1 VAGKIPQDFIAKIIS
16 QSNLLDL
23 AKERGVSFK
32 TMGHRAKALC
42 PFHDEKSP
50 SFTIDANKGF
60 YHCFGC
66 GVHGDAIAFV
76 MAYDHLDFIDAVEYL
91 ANRLG
96 LTVPRADNGNTEQ
109 TQSYKKWYALM
120 AECADYYHKTL
131 MRDSQFGFARDY
143 VKNRKLTAETC
154 KHFLIGF
161 APDQWNNFNPQTIE
175 HYNEK
180 DLQALGMRLQNDNG
194 KTYDRFRGR
203 LMFPI
208 RDTLGR
214 IRGFGGRIIADGQPK
229 YLNSPD
235 TELYHKHQLL
245 YGLYEAL
252 QAEKQPPYMV
262 VVEGYMD
269 VVSLAQAGVTQ
280 ACAALGTATSDDHLR
295 LLLRYTNQ
303 IVFCFDGDAAGKK
316 AALKALNISL
326 RFMHDGNHIKFL
338 FLPEGDDPDSY
349 AQQHGKDA
357 FIQAINTALNCDEFL
372 FQHLDQHFPK
382 YSLADKAQYAKEAQQ
397 FISLVPKGLY
407 HTMLQ
412 DRLAETLET
421 TTEQLASLETSKPA
435 NNTPAAQPLVTQHS
449 QQTMNTANK
458 CVQLLLNY
466 PELAK
471 DESIQGVIETIR
483 TQGGQKL
490 LCYVAKALHDMPAA
504 NTAALLRTIESE
516 KLKQHLTGLLLK
528 NCALNEEQAQ
538 KELYD
543 GCAHLTLLQ
552 QKEHIHSLL
561 VKAKQQP
568 LSDDEKQILNM
579 LLDTVKSE

>member
-1 VAGKIPQDFIAKIIS
+1 VAGKIPQDFIVNLIT

-23 AKERGVSFK
+23 AKERGISFK

-50 SFTIDANKGF
+50 SFTIDGNKGF

-66 GVHGDAIAFV
+66 GVHGDAIAFI

-91 ANRLG
+91 AQRLG
-96 LTVPRADNGNTEQ
+96 LTIPRPDDGTNKP
-109 TQSYKKWYALM
+109 TQSYKKWYAQM
-120 AECADYYHKTL
+120 QSCAEYFHKTL
-131 MRDSQFGFARDY
+131 MRDGQFAFARDY

-154 KHFLIGF
+154 KHFLIGY
-161 APDQWNNFNPQTIE
+161 APDQWNNLNSNTIE
-175 HYNEK
+175 NYSDK
-180 DLQALGMRLQNDNG
+180 DLQALGMRLTNDNG

-214 IRGFGGRIIADGQPK
+214 IRGFGGRIIGDGQPK

-252 QAEKQPPYMV
+252 QAEKQPPFMV

-280 ACAALGTATSDDHLR
+280 ACAALGTATSDDHLK

-303 IVFCFDGDAAGKK
+303 IIFCFDGDAAGKK

-338 FLPEGDDPDSY
+338 FLPDGTDPDSY
-349 AQQHGKDA
+349 VQAHGKEA
-357 FIQAINTALNCDEFL
+357 FLKAINTAWSCDDFI

-382 YSLADKAQYAKEAQQ
+382 HSLADKAQYAKEAQA
-397 FISLVPKGLY
+397 FIQLAPKGLY

-412 DRLAETLET
+412 ERLAQILET
-421 TTEQLASLETSKPA
+421 TTEQLSTLETKSSQPA
-435 NNTPAAQPLVTQHS
+435 PSHATQPIAQSS
-449 QQTMNTANK
+449 QQSLNAANK

-466 PELAK
+466 PEIAQ
-471 DESIQGVIETIR
+471 DESIQSVIETIN

-490 LCYVAKALHDMPAA
+490 LCFIAKALQAMPTP
-504 NTAALLRTIESE
+504 NTAALLRSLDNE
-516 KLKQHLTGLLLK
+516 KLKNHLTNMLLK
-528 NCALNEEQAQ
+528 NCALNEEQAKQ
-538 KELYD
+538 ELYD
-543 GCAHLTLLQ
+543 GCTHLTILQ

-561 VKAKQQP
+561 IKAKQQP
-568 LSDDEKQILNM
+568 LSVDEKQMLNIL
-579 LLDTVKSE
+579 LETVKS